1 MTFTEIIKQLKDAHP
16 EYTRTPSEQYSSAR
30 MGGWLLKDNDD
41 LYIGFVSNRGGV
53 QLVDVAETTPENKPH
68 IRGVTN
74 EKYKEFKQRHT
85 K

>member
-41 LYIGFVSNRGGV
+41 LYIGFVSNRGGS
-53 QLVDVAETTPENKPH
+53 QLLEVAETTPEQKPH
-68 IRGVTN
+68 IRGGVD
-74 EKYKEFKQRHT
+74 EKYNEFKQRHR

>member
-30 MGGWLLKDNDD
+30 MGGWLLKD
-41 LYIGFVSNRGGV
+41 IGFVSNRGGV